1 MLVKYNT
8 IRDMDISNG
17 EGIACSI
24 FFQGCSHHCEG
35 CFNPETWSFDTG
47 KEFTEEVQHKF
58 IEMCKKPYIKCIS
71 LLGGEPFDQD
81 SCELYNFLKRLKQ
94 EVNKPVYLWTG
105 YLYEE
110 LLEKDCIIPMI
121 LPDSS
126 EKRRNIEQYLID
138 NNINYS
144 VEIEIPNS
152 VLLKKLILNGLGV
165 GYINKKFIEEELKS
179 GKLMILDIFKNVPT
193 DNVSIVFNSKNK
205 NKLINEFINI
215 IKMVLKK

>member
-110 LLEKDCIIPMI
+110 LLEKDCNIKNIF
-121 LPDSS
+121 D
-126 EKRRNIEQYLID
+126 EKLISVLID
-138 NNINYS
+138 
-144 VEIEIPNS
+144 
-152 VLLKKLILNGLGV
+152 G
-165 GYINKKFIEEELKS
+165 
-179 GKLMILDIFKNVPT
+179 
-193 DNVSIVFNSKNK
+193 
-205 NKLINEFINI
+205 EFILQ
-215 IKMVLKK
+215 KRDLMLKLRGSSNQRVIRLNEK

>member
-81 SCELYNFLKRLKQ
+81 SYELYNFLKRLKQ

-110 LLEKDCIIPMI
+110 LLEKDCNIKNIFE
-121 LPDSS
+121 
-126 EKRRNIEQYLID
+126 EKLISVLID
-138 NNINYS
+138 GEFI
-144 VEIEIPNS
+144 
-152 VLLKKLILNGLGV
+152 LQKRDLMLKLRGSSNQRVIRLNG
-165 GYINKKFIEEELKS
+165 K
-179 GKLMILDIFKNVPT
+179 
-193 DNVSIVFNSKNK
+193 
-205 NKLINEFINI
+205 
-215 IKMVLKK
+215 